1 MDTGEQRDVAQH
13 VGGQCV
19 MNGHE
24 LRVGPARRTGAE
36 PIRHLFKQAGKEADA
51 LGRGLEPYDMP
62 VVRAIRKEAAQDNYR
77 FSAIVKAI
85 VNSAPFTMKE
95 AVDTSGAQVATK

>member
-1 MDTGEQRDVAQH
+1 MKSRHSSCARRWASCRDQAGTQRTGSAHAAACAIGMRMDTGEQRDVAQH

-36 PIRHLFKQAGKEADA
+36 PIRHLFKQTGKEADA
-51 LGRGLEPYDMP
+51 LGRGCGWGG
-62 VVRAIRKEAAQDNYR
+62 N
-77 FSAIVKAI
+77 
-85 VNSAPFTMKE
+85 FTH
-95 AVDTSGAQVATK
+95 TPG